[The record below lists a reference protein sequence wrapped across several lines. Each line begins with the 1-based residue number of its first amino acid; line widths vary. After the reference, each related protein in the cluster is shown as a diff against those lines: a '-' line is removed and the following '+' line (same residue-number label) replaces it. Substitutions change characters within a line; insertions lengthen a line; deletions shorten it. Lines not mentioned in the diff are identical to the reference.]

1 MIDKCHNPYFLCSI
15 EYVILVCGEGSADG
29 WFLKYMSDARNCF
42 D

>member
-29 WFLKYMSDARNCF
+29 WFFEIHVGCKKLL
-42 D
+42 